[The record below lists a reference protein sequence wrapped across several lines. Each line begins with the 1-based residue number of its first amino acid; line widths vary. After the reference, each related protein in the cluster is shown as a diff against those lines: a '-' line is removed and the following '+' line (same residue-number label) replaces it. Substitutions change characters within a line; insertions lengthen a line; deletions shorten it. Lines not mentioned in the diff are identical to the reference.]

1 MCLSD
6 TAFTNL
12 KCGDSQGACIIF
24 LRKNEKLP
32 QISWKLKKLKGVVK
46 SIAETLVLEEALESC
61 FMINY

>member
-6 TAFTNL
+6 AAFTNL
-12 KCGDSQGACIIF
+12 KCGNSQGACIIF

-32 QISWKLKKLKGVVK
+32 QISWKLKKLKVVK
-46 SIAETLVLEEALESC
+46 SIAETLVLKEALESC